1 MRDLRVRC
9 SWLAV
14 AVATTMGGCGAN
26 LQLSAAGVPS
36 LATSSSTKKR
46 DSGAHTTSSSTTTAT
61 STTSRSTTSLSS
73 SAPPSARP
81 SGALVTASGHVRAT
95 IEIFRGVSEA
105 TGGVYVQS
113 AGAAEVP
120 QNIEQVIERAV
131 PAGVPVDLVFV
142 VDTTGSMDDDIHAV
156 QAEMRTI
163 LAQLTRT
170 NPDRRVGV
178 VGYRDR
184 GDEYLTWTFLQLDA
198 HEGSIIHAID
208 SLKVAGGG
216 DRREHVYAGLNTA
229 LMLQPWRQHASQH
242 IVLMG
247 DAPPQENLPGA
258 VTREQVLAQ
267 ARTAPRNVAIH
278 TIGLRCDDCSDV
290 IAETSTKR

>member
-1 MRDLRVRC
+1 MADHRVRNLC
-9 SWLAV
+9 LAITI
-14 AVATTMGGCGAN
+14 ATTMAACGAN
-26 LQLSAAGVPS
+26 LQVSAAGVPS
-36 LATSSSTKKR
+36 FTTASSAKKR
-46 DSGAHTTSSSTTTAT
+46 SPGEHTTSGSTATAT
-61 STTSRSTTSLSS
+61 STTSAPSSPTPSTSS
-73 SAPPSARP
+73 RT
-81 SGALVTASGHVRAT
+81 LVTASGHVRAT

-105 TGGVYVQS
+105 TGGVHVQS

-120 QNIEQVIERAV
+120 QNIEQVLERAV

-163 LAQLTRT
+163 LAHLTRT

-184 GDEYLTWTFLQLDA
+184 GDEYLTWTFLQLNT
-198 HEGSIIHAID
+198 HEASIIHAID
-208 SLKVAGGG
+208 ALKVAGGG

-229 LMLQPWRQHASQH
+229 LMFQPWRQNASQH

-247 DAPPQENLPGA
+247 DAPPHENLPGA
-258 VTREQVLAQ
+258 VTRDQVLAQ

-290 IAETSTKR
+290 IAETSAKR